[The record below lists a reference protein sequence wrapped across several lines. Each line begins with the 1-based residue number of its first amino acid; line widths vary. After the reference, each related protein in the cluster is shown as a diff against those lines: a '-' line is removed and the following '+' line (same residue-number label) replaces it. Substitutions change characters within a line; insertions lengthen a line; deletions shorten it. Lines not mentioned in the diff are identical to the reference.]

1 VSGDLAKHPTNWR
14 GTNRL
19 LKQRVITALFMVL
32 AFLGV
37 LFLTPWYVFAVVLAV
52 VFSIG
57 AWEWSNLAGLRS
69 NISRFTFVVV
79 LIAVTALLGV
89 WSRWFVSEAA
99 VQSILYVACI
109 WWALAFLW
117 VQSFPAS
124 AVLWSAKVIRLL
136 MGALVLIP
144 AWAGAV
150 FLRNQD
156 SGAQLVLLCMLVVA
170 SADIGAYFSGRQFGK
185 RKLAPAVSPGKSW
198 EGVAGGMLLSLAVA
212 LGFNAF
218 YGSSGWQLV
227 LAIVLPAA
235 MMSVVGDLLESM
247 LKRVR
252 GIKDSGDILPGHGGV
267 LDRIDGVTAAVPF
280 FSLSVLMLN
289 WSL

>member
-1 VSGDLAKHPTNWR
+1 LAKHPTNWR

>member
-1 VSGDLAKHPTNWR
+1 MAKHPTNWR

>member
-1 VSGDLAKHPTNWR
+1 MSGDLAKHPTNWR